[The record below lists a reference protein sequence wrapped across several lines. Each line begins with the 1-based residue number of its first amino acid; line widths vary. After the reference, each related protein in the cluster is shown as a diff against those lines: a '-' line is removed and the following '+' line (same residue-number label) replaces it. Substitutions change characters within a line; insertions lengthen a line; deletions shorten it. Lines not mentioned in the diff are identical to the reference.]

1 MRETA
6 KPLSRGEYGGGG
18 IETMSLPAGVNPEL
32 AQFSRDIGKLN
43 LMPLWERTTPMQ
55 PGSPCVPAL
64 WRYAEL
70 RPLLLSAAGLITR
83 KAADRRVWVL
93 ENPSLKG
100 TTYITNSL
108 YAGLQVILPGEV
120 ADSHRHSPSALR
132 FLVDGEGAY
141 PEVAG

>member
-1 MRETA
+1 
-6 KPLSRGEYGGGG
+6 
-18 IETMSLPAGVNPEL
+18 MSLPAGVNPEL

-70 RPLLLSAAGLITR
+70 RRLLMRAAGLITK
-83 KAADRRVWVL
+83 KAAERRVLVL

-120 ADSHRHSPSALR
+120 AASHRQMPSALR
-132 FLVDGEGAY
+132 FTIGGGGGASGG
-141 PEVAG
+141 AG